1 MKTPFR
7 LSLALVAMPLLA
19 GCAQIGLFAQK
30 EREPAVGVGVES
42 PDPETPRPETRP
54 VGAGIRPPPGAR
66 TAEEFDTTTAA
77 ERVAAL
83 APPAAAT
90 RELGRTIASL
100 GAPSEPGYWL
110 RTPLVDAVRAGRV
123 RHEPS
128 GASVRV
134 ELRPSGGAP
143 GSGSQLSLAAFR
155 ALELPLTDLPELL
168 VLAE

>member
-1 MKTPFR
+1 M
-7 LSLALVAMPLLA
+7 LALA
-19 GCAQIGLFAQK
+19 GCAEMGLFAP
-30 EREPAVGVGVES
+30 RDRG
-42 PDPETPRPETRP
+42 PEIGIARPGAQTPRPEARP
-54 VGAGIRPPPGAR
+54 GGAGIRPPPGAR

-83 APPAAAT
+83 APAAAT

-100 GAPSEPGYWL
+100 GAPSEPGFWL
-110 RTPLVDAVRAGRV
+110 RTPLVDSVRAGLV

-134 ELRPSGGAP
+134 ELRPSGGSS

-155 ALELPLTDLPELL
+155 ALGLPLTDLPELL